1 MQKLFLLLLLLFQV
15 ANYEEALLQISFLAT
30 TTTDQIPQNP
40 SRIPPTK
47 NTQSPPIIHGIRRTQ
62 QPTKKLLQ
70 EKTQPKFNGRKI
82 QPNNF
87 LGKKTHPLTN

>member
-40 SRIPPTK
+40 PKILPRKTQPTK
-47 NTQSPPIIHGIRRTQ
+47 NSS
-62 QPTKKLLQ
+62 KKKNPNHQKNPLR
-70 EKTQPKFNGRKI
+70 KTQLHQEFLQQKT
-82 QPNNF
+82 PNP
-87 LGKKTHPLTN
+87 HQ